1 MLSCFNIPAG
11 KAHDHDK
18 LAVNIEITAYK
29 GSDFIFALLP
39 PQPLFSMIYAICSIL
54 EGVCKYLLVDLF
66 EVLNLGLF
74 LYVKYHLFILE
85 NSDGEIV

>member
-39 PQPLFSMIYAICSIL
+39 PQPLFSMIYPKCSML

-85 NSDGEIV
+85 NSDGEVV

>member
-1 MLSCFNIPAG
+1 MLSCFNITAG

-39 PQPLFSMIYAICSIL
+39 PQPLFPMIYAICSIL

-85 NSDGEIV
+85 NSDGEVV